1 MVENITIN
9 NQLFSRVKINKK
21 FVRDAEKELN
31 FLIRLQGAPIIPR
44 IFAYSKN
51 NENLWILVENL
62 SGKPDRN
69 FTQEE
74 LLVMMRDSAITL
86 RIIEGIQASE
96 KESFLL
102 KPITPKTCLFDSDKK
117 LKYLGIGHHDNEPS
131 ILASLFSSIE
141 KIKDEAVSNYYFSF
155 YIEAIM

>member
-9 NQLFSRVKINKK
+9 NQNFSRVKINEK
-21 FVRDAEKELN
+21 FVGDAEKELN

-44 IFAYSKN
+44 IFAHSKN
-51 NENLWILVENL
+51 NDNLWILFENL
-62 SGKPDRN
+62 SEKPERK

-86 RIIEGIQASE
+86 RFIEGIQTSE
-96 KESFLL
+96 KDSFILR
-102 KPITPKTCLFDSDKK
+102 PITPKTCLFDSDEK
-117 LKYLGIGHHDNEPS
+117 LKYFGISQNDKESS

-141 KIKDEAVSNYYFSF
+141 KIKDEAVNNVFLLYS
-155 YIEAIM
+155 

>member
-9 NQLFSRVKINKK
+9 NQNFSRVKINEK
-21 FVRDAEKELN
+21 FVGDAEKELN

-44 IFAYSKN
+44 IFAHSKN
-51 NENLWILVENL
+51 NDNLWILFENL
-62 SGKPDRN
+62 SGRPDRN

-74 LLVMMRDSAITL
+74 LLVMLRDSAITL
-86 RIIEGIQASE
+86 RIIEGIHTRE
-96 KESFLL
+96 NDNCFL

-117 LKYLGIGHHDNEPS
+117 LKYFGIGQHNSESS

-141 KIKDEAVSNYYFSF
+141 KIKDEAVTIFFSF
-155 YIEAIM
+155 VI